1 MSEALKKQI
10 SHSLSPPSLKLD
22 LLAQQEGTYI
32 SCLFSNCQAKHVVML
47 NKAAASLDSFND
59 VFRTPVPP
67 DLMSTVN
74 VFTTNKSVL
83 IKQQ

>member
-1 MSEALKKQI
+1 
-10 SHSLSPPSLKLD
+10 
-22 LLAQQEGTYI
+22 
-32 SCLFSNCQAKHVVML
+32 ML
-47 NKAAASLDSFND
+47 NKAATFLDPFND

-74 VFTTNKSVL
+74 VFRTNKSML

>member
-1 MSEALKKQI
+1 
-10 SHSLSPPSLKLD
+10 
-22 LLAQQEGTYI
+22 
-32 SCLFSNCQAKHVVML
+32 ML
-47 NKAAASLDSFND
+47 NKAAAFLDSFND
-59 VFRTPVPP
+59 VFRTPMPP

>member
-1 MSEALKKQI
+1 
-10 SHSLSPPSLKLD
+10 
-22 LLAQQEGTYI
+22 
-32 SCLFSNCQAKHVVML
+32 ML
-47 NKAAASLDSFND
+47 YKAAAFLDPFND

-74 VFTTNKSVL
+74 VFTTNESVL